1 MKKMISLVLVF
12 VLLFSMVLSLTG
24 CGGDSGS
31 SSQTVEGDITFPLEE
46 EVTITFMV
54 RGTEDTSFKTKIAE
68 NKLWKRLKEASN
80 VNVDFIFLGTEPEQ
94 KLTLLINSG
103 NYGDVLVGG
112 PVLNAISASRYFA
125 SGIFQDLTNY
135 VNEDYM
141 PNLMKLIN
149 DDPEIKAM
157 ISSEDG
163 KIYTLPQINGLEG
176 SALESP
182 LWINKAWLDKLGLK
196 VPKTLDEFTKA
207 LQAFK
212 TEDPNGNG
220 VQDEIPYLVSTTN
233 EFYSLE
239 ALYGCWGLAF
249 KNGELDGFCGIKDG
263 KVYFGPTQEAYKEA
277 VAYQAMLY
285 QEGLMWNE
293 VFTASA
299 STASTKLS
307 SDKCVVGC
315 FTSNAIPKTTY
326 SDDYVCLVPPTVK
339 GYEACWYVNPSLTAS
354 KDRFYVTDKCKNV
367 GVVAKFMDYFYE
379 FENAFELQYGA
390 EEDGRWYMDEDG
402 NRVLKDNLSAEENNK
417 IDTETPTVLDMVER
431 FTNAITTEDYKTVK
445 SEKFVSYKTA
455 WDTYG
460 KAGVLNDEI
469 WPRPYYSNEDANKV
483 YRMTTDIF
491 YHVNTYRARWITG
504 EGDINEEW
512 DEYINKLEDLDV
524 DEMVTIMQRAYD
536 SYLGILDSA
545 K

>member
-1 MKKMISLVLVF
+1 MKKIISLILLVTT
-12 VLLFSMVLSLTG
+12 LFSTISCLTG
-24 CGGDSGS
+24 CGNNSGAGS
-31 SSQTVEGDITFPLEE
+31 KVIEGDIVFPLEE

-68 NKLWKRLKEASN
+68 NKLWKRLKEESN
-80 VNVDFIFLGTEPEQ
+80 VNIEFIFLGTEPEQ

-125 SGIFQDLTNY
+125 SGIFQDLTDY

-149 DDPEIKAM
+149 DDPEIKSM
-157 ISSEDG
+157 ISSADG

-176 SALESP
+176 SPLESP
-182 LWINKAWLDKLGLK
+182 IWINKAWLDKLGLGI
-196 VPKTLDEFTKA
+196 PTTIDEFTA
-207 LQAFK
+207 VLRAFK
-212 TEDPNGNG
+212 TGDPNGNG
-220 VQDEIPYLVSTTN
+220 VQDEIPYLVSTAN

-239 ALYGCWGLAF
+239 AIYGCWGMAF

-285 QEGLMWNE
+285 QEGLMWSE

-299 STASTKLS
+299 STASAKLT
-307 SDKCVVGC
+307 SDRCVVGC
-315 FTSNAIPKTTY
+315 FTSNTIPKSTY
-326 SDDYVCLVPPTVK
+326 QEEYVCLVPPKVE
-339 GYEACWYVNPSLTAS
+339 GYEACWYVNPSLTAA

-367 GVVAKFMDYFYE
+367 GVVMKFMDYFYE

-390 EEDGRWYMDEDG
+390 ESEGRWYMDENG
-402 NRVLKDNLSAEENNK
+402 NRVLIDNLTPEESNR
-417 IDTETPTVLDMVER
+417 IDTEYPTILDMVER
-431 FTNAITTEDYKTVK
+431 FTNAITKEDYKTVISK
-445 SEKFVSYKTA
+445 NFVSYKTA

-460 KAGVLNDEI
+460 NAGALNDEI
-469 WPRPYYSNEDANKV
+469 WPRPYYLNEDANKI
-483 YRMTTDIF
+483 YRLTTDIF

-504 EGDINEEW
+504 EADINKEW

-524 DEMVTIMQRAYD
+524 NEMVSIMQRAYD
-536 SYLGILDSA
+536 SYLGNLDSV